1 LIFFSLAATH
11 NPQSLIAITKMK
23 LALILL
29 TLLPVIL
36 SMTIPLDQ
44 DDNDDAH
51 GEVVRRIR
59 LQSLG
64 KPDDAVGESGP
75 LSFLIKIFNLYL
87 LFIINYYDVYGA
99 LTT

>member
-1 LIFFSLAATH
+1 
-11 NPQSLIAITKMK
+11 MK

-64 KPDDAVGESGP
+64 KPDDAVGELGASAP
-75 LSFLIKIFNLYL
+75 LSFLMEIFNLHL
-87 LFIINYYDVYGA
+87 LSIKLITMMCTER
-99 LTT
+99 L